1 VSKGRGIFGAL
12 RDTVLAFNLKELGI
26 IIFVSLELPDESPV
40 SKKNSKLSQP
50 ETVSTAAPLAKSAR
64 HKLKLGLWRR
74 QLPSRY
80 GIGEGT
86 GLMRAIAERLV
97 GGVPTTTEPNG
108 GASGQAK
115 GLTFGIQDLKIAF
128 HAQGSVVI
136 DSNFR
141 GRHFFSLVKQSM
153 PTVLPSAKHK

>member
-1 VSKGRGIFGAL
+1 MGPL
-12 RDTVLAFNLKELGI
+12 RDTALAHNLKELGI
-26 IIFVSLELPDESPV
+26 IIVVSLELPGGWPV
-40 SKKNSKLSQP
+40 SKKNSRLSQP
-50 ETVSTAAPLAKSAR
+50 ETVSAVAPLAKPAR
-64 HKLKLGLWRR
+64 HALKLGLWGR

-86 GLMRAIAERLV
+86 GLMRTIAERLV

-115 GLTFGIQDLKIAF
+115 GLAFGIQDLKIAF

-141 GRHFFSLVKQSM
+141 GRHFFSLGKQSM